1 MTQCPQCEA
10 KVDESMS
17 FCESCGVKLDW
28 SETTDDVA
36 TETDESSTVEKTDEP
51 SNERES
57 DAQTD
62 EPSNEREADVQ
73 TNEPPLAEKDAQ
85 QTDIAAPLQEEVPP
99 VISPTKT
106 KPKPEKKPVDRTKI
120 MLSSTIGVL
129 LIAVATVFT
138 LSFLAL
144 PSAQK
149 WLDNANDAF
158 LAGDKEAFYN
168 AFSKP
173 EPMVATIDTFY
184 EELASDWPN
193 IVEQMQRA
201 IEKETPFSTF
211 QTTEGRDILEL
222 TVVKKWGMT
231 DVTVRY
237 LPAEVTIVAAKK
249 HQTIILPNMELFSV
263 HDNEEFTIYAVPG
276 SYAVEL
282 LYKGENT
289 KNMIILQSSA
299 SKAHVLGAAK

>member
-1 MTQCPQCEA
+1 MTQCLQCEA
-10 KVDESMS
+10 KIDESMS
-17 FCESCGVKLDW
+17 FCESCGTKLDW
-28 SETTDDVA
+28 SEITNALQPNDDA
-36 TETDESSTVEKTDEP
+36 TIQTAESSTEEKNDEP
-51 SNERES
+51 SNERAD
-57 DAQTD
+57 DAQNPELPIAEVD
-62 EPSNEREADVQ
+62 EIVKKEAVSEATEQ
-73 TNEPPLAEKDAQ
+73 L
-85 QTDIAAPLQEEVPP
+85 LQEEIPP

-149 WLDNANDAF
+149 WLDNANEAF

-173 EPMVATIDTFY
+173 EPIVATSDTFY

-193 IVEQMQRA
+193 IVAQMQRA
-201 IEKETPFSTF
+201 IDQETPFSTF

-249 HQTIILPNMELFSV
+249 HQTIVLPNMELFSV
-263 HDNEEFTIYAVPG
+263 HDNEQFTIYAVPG
-276 SYAVEL
+276 SYTVEL
-282 LYKGENT
+282 LYKGEHT

-299 SKAHVLGAAK
+299 SKTHVLGAAR

>member
-1 MTQCPQCEA
+1 MMTQCLQCEA
-10 KVDESMS
+10 KIDESMS
-17 FCESCGVKLDW
+17 FCESCGTKLDW
-28 SETTDDVA
+28 SEKTDELQPADDVM
-36 TETDESSTVEKTDEP
+36 TQTDEP
-51 SNERES
+51 STEEKN
-57 DAQTD
+57 D
-62 EPSNEREADVQ
+62 EPSNEREADEQ
-73 TNEPPLAEKDAQ
+73 DTEPPLAEMEEKVNEEAVPEATEQ
-85 QTDIAAPLQEEVPP
+85 PFQEEVPP

-144 PSAQK
+144 PSPQK
-149 WLDNANDAF
+149 WLDKANEAF
-158 LAGDKEAFYN
+158 VAGDKETFYD

-173 EPMVATIDTFY
+173 EPMVANRDTFY

-193 IVEQMQRA
+193 IVAQMQRA

-211 QTTEGRDILEL
+211 QTIEGRDILEL

-263 HDNEEFTIYAVPG
+263 RDNEEFTIYAVPG
-276 SYAVEL
+276 SYEIEL
-282 LYKGENT
+282 HYKGEN
-289 KNMIILQSSA
+289 KENMIILQSAA
-299 SKAHVLGAAK
+299 SKPHVLGAAL